1 MKEEGKKSGPYEGKR
16 EKIDKLHN
24 RWECE
29 VKKRWLSGSFIGYY
43 PMKIGRCCILCAQQS
58 IEIMNKIGKIN
69 KFEWGKKWA
78 HSLNG
83 AINKLNKA

>member
-1 MKEEGKKSGPYEGKR
+1 MKEEGKKVVRMKANGK
-16 EKIDKLHN
+16 KIDKLHN

-43 PMKIGRCCILCAQQS
+43 PMKIGRCCILCAQQA